1 MPGVYLKFYIC
12 LIMPDFVQQA
22 VCKLQQTFL
31 ILTLQLIQLP
41 KMTGQV
47 KYQVKMHHIVIDHP
61 PLWLV

>member
-1 MPGVYLKFYIC
+1 
-12 LIMPDFVQQA
+12 MPDFVQQV

-61 PLWLV
+61 PLWLFDRFL

>member
-1 MPGVYLKFYIC
+1 
-12 LIMPDFVQQA
+12 MPDFVQQA

-31 ILTLQLIQLP
+31 ILILQLIQLS

-47 KYQVKMHHIVIDHP
+47 EYQVKMHHMVIDHP